1 LKGEWLWFD
10 TKGAAEEAC
19 RPAQLHISVV
29 TLPWLKS
36 LTAKTEEGGRKK
48 LRRQSV
54 QNIDA
59 DDQFHH
65 FKIGIYAH
73 GLDRLR
79 ARLALAVVFFEVDP
93 VLEKLNEPVIIGG
106 FFRVSH
112 QN

>member
-1 LKGEWLWFD
+1 MPA
-10 TKGAAEEAC
+10 GATSHQRC
-19 RPAQLHISVV
+19 NP
-29 TLPWLKS
+29 S
-36 LTAKTEEGGRKK
+36 LAKITDGKDGGGGRKK

-79 ARLALAVVFFEVDP
+79 ARLALAVVFFEADP
-93 VLEKLNEPVIIGG
+93 VLEKLHEPVIIGE